1 MGDKIHKWIITAAAL
16 CVVLWVLSQGI
27 LFVYNLTAAV
37 NFLGTRVTNLERLHL
52 AQQQPAARSAVRPT
66 Q

>member
-1 MGDKIHKWIITAAAL
+1 MGEKIHKWIVTAAAL
-16 CVVLWVLSQGI
+16 CVILWVLSQGI

-37 NFLGTRVTNLERLHL
+37 NFLGTRVTNLERVHV
-52 AQQQPAARSAVRPT
+52 QQQSAVKPAVRPT

>member
-1 MGDKIHKWIITAAAL
+1 MGEKIHKWIITVAAL

-52 AQQQPAARSAVRPT
+52 PQQQPAVRPT